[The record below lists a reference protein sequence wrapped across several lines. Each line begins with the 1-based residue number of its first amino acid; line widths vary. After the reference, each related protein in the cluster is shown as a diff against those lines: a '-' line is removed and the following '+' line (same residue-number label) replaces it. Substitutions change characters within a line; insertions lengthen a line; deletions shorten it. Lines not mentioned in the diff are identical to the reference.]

1 MSSTIAS
8 ILKQL
13 RKSAHLSAKQAS
25 SQLKQYGID
34 IASKTIYGYESG
46 ISMPN
51 ADVFVALCQIYH
63 CDDPG
68 FAPPAPAF
76 GPDELSLLDDFKMLD
91 PFGQELVRK
100 VIEHE
105 KERVRQTNSLP
116 GGG

>member
-1 MSSTIAS
+1 MNTTIAS

-13 RKSAHLSAKQAS
+13 RKSARLSARQVS
-25 SQLKQYGID
+25 SELRHYGID
-34 IASKTIYGYESG
+34 IAAKTLYGYESG

-51 ADVFVALCQIYH
+51 ADVFVVLCKIYQ

-68 FAPPAPAF
+68 GLQPPAPAF
-76 GPDELSLLDDFKMLD
+76 SQDELSLLKDYQALD

-105 KERVRQTNSLP
+105 KERARLTNSLP
-116 GGG
+116 